1 MLGGYRI
8 DPYGGLVDC
17 PFSNMADNLAMLVEA
32 VPPPRCSGN
41 LSGGS
46 LDMLTEPNITYQ
58 NHLLKPNEGNM
69 MGLTSKQHLF
79 MRVVLVV
86 SLANAAIFYN
96 LFLNPQ
102 VVTVPWQFTEFAVLA
117 TAITLFA
124 LTVNLLFWW
133 KYQRNERS

>member
-1 MLGGYRI
+1 
-8 DPYGGLVDC
+8 
-17 PFSNMADNLAMLVEA
+17 
-32 VPPPRCSGN
+32 
-41 LSGGS
+41 
-46 LDMLTEPNITYQ
+46 MLTEPNITYQ
-58 NHLLKPNEGNM
+58 NRLLKPNEGNM

-102 VVTVPWQFTEFAVLA
+102 VVTVAWQFAEFAVLA
-117 TAITLFA
+117 TVITLFA